1 MSSLVTTILEII
13 LVGQLFFAVLLLYRR
28 YLRTRKKVDLAL
40 LAGAIVSFL
49 LYPVLLVP
57 YIIPVTLSEKQLELY
72 NAGYYLVGLLILSLL
87 LYAFY
92 RVEKSE
98 KMLEKQ
104 VNRQKN
110 ELIDVKGQ
118 LQKNQLDHF
127 EKMLEAADRMINIT
141 RHDLLEPFRTIDD
154 GLMRLH
160 LYPDDK
166 VTYLEMDKA
175 VSQLGA
181 SIDALT
187 RYADY
192 GEIQKNLT
200 DLNELIENILD
211 SANIPPGIN
220 VIFESS
226 EGFIAVQ
233 VDSSKLG
240 QAIKH
245 LLDNA
250 VESIEGTGTIWV
262 SLSKKEF
269 LVSITI
275 CDDGHGI
282 PIEDQKKIFTPF
294 YTTKEDGMGLG
305 LLYVKDIVESH
316 GGEVSFTSND
326 EETCFTVTIPEK
338 HLHRQNP
345 SHQDN
350 NHTGP

>member
-1 MSSLVTTILEII
+1 MSSLVTTILEVI

-28 YLRTRKKVDLAL
+28 YRRTRKKVDLAL
-40 LAGAIVSFL
+40 LAGAITSFL

-57 YIIPVTLSEKQLELY
+57 FIIPVTLSENQLELY

-87 LYAFY
+87 IYAFH
-92 RVEKSE
+92 RVEESE

-110 ELIDVKGQ
+110 ELIDVKKQ

-141 RHDLLEPFRTIDD
+141 RHDLMEPFQTIDD

-166 VTYLEMDKA
+166 EAYHEMDKA
-175 VSQLGA
+175 VSELGS

-192 GEIQKNLT
+192 GAIQKNLT

-211 SANIPPGIN
+211 SVNIPSGIS
-220 VIFESS
+220 VVFESS
-226 EGFIAVQ
+226 DDFIAVQ
-233 VDSSKLG
+233 VDSSKLV

-245 LLDNA
+245 LIDNA
-250 VESIEGTGTIWV
+250 VESIEETGTIWV
-262 SLSKKEF
+262 NISKKNME
-269 LVSITI
+269 VNITI
-275 CDDGHGI
+275 CDDGQSI
-282 PIEDQKKIFTPF
+282 PIKDQKKIFTPF

-316 GGEVSFTSND
+316 GGEVSFTSN
-326 EETCFTVTIPEK
+326 EEATCFTVTIPEK
-338 HLHRQNP
+338 
-345 SHQDN
+345 
-350 NHTGP
+350 

>member
-13 LVGQLFFAVLLLYRR
+13 LVGQLFFAVFLLYRR
-28 YLRTRKKVDLAL
+28 YLRTRKRIDLAL
-40 LAGAIVSFL
+40 LAAAIVSFL
-49 LYPVLLVP
+49 LYPVLLIP
-57 YIIPVTLSEKQLELY
+57 FIKPVTLSENQLELY

-92 RVEKSE
+92 RVEESE

-110 ELIDVKGQ
+110 ELIDVKKQ

-141 RHDLLEPFRTIDD
+141 RHDLKEPFRTIDD
-154 GLMRLH
+154 GLMKLH
-160 LYPDDK
+160 LYPEDK
-166 VTYLEMDKA
+166 VTYHEMDKA
-175 VSQLGA
+175 VSELGA

-200 DLNELIENILD
+200 DLNELIENTLE
-211 SANIPPGIN
+211 SANIPSGIN

-226 EGFIAVQ
+226 DDFIAVQ

-250 VESIEGTGTIWV
+250 VESIEETGDIWV
-262 SLSKKEF
+262 YISKNK
-269 LVSITI
+269 LDVNITI
-275 CDDGHGI
+275 CDNGQSI
-282 PIEDQKKIFTPF
+282 PEEDQKKIFTPF

-316 GGEVSFTSND
+316 RGRVSFTSNN
-326 EETCFTVTIPEK
+326 EKTCFAVTIPEK
-338 HLHRQNP
+338 
-345 SHQDN
+345 
-350 NHTGP
+350 